1 MIASYVRTP
10 ITSFL
15 SGLASVP
22 VTKLGSVV
30 IKEAIE
36 KAGKKK
42 KATPFFLIYE
52 NHFLL

>member
-15 SGLASVP
+15 SGLASLP
-22 VTKLGSVV
+22 VTKLGSIV

-36 KAGKKK
+36 KAGKYHQ
-42 KATPFFLIYE
+42 II
-52 NHFLL
+52 LLFNL